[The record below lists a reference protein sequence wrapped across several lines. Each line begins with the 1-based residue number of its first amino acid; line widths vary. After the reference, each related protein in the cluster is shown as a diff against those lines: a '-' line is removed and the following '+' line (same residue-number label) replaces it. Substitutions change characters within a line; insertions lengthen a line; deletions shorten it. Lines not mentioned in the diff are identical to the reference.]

1 MLIENIRESS
11 KKEGTKEAEFA
22 RALAPSFSSLNE
34 LYWMQIIRNIYRL
47 TLTTKKTSEIQMR
60 SKVSFF

>member
-34 LYWMQIIRNIYRL
+34 LL
-47 TLTTKKTSEIQMR
+47 DAKET
-60 SKVSFF
+60 FFD

>member
-22 RALAPSFSSLNE
+22 RALAPTIF
-34 LYWMQIIRNIYRL
+34 
-47 TLTTKKTSEIQMR
+47 
-60 SKVSFF
+60 